1 MIRTYSRFPYRS
13 SYGYLFLAL
22 IMLLLSWE
30 SQKADA
36 AIAGGDIPQESI
48 RLRILANSDSAAD
61 QAVKR
66 QVRDAVVAE
75 INSWIETSGTQTIEE
90 ARQSIRGHM
99 KDIEGVVAAELRERG
114 FTYSFK
120 AELDIVPFPTKIYGS
135 KVYPAGNY
143 EALRITLG
151 NGAGENWWCVLF
163 PPLCFVDAVSG
174 EASAAGSD
182 QAAEAAKAEQKT
194 ETNQVS
200 ETVHSTVVDSIAA
213 AAAGQAE
220 TAAIGAE
227 EAPEV
232 KFFLWEMLESL
243 WGFLSGLFS

>member
-22 IMLLLSWE
+22 ILFILSWE

-36 AIAGGDIPQESI
+36 AIAGGEIPAEAI
-48 RLRILANSDSAAD
+48 RLRILANSDSASD

-66 QVRDAVVAE
+66 HIRDAVVAE
-75 INSWIETSGTQTIEE
+75 INSWIGSSNMQTIEE
-90 ARQSIRGHM
+90 ARQSIRNHM
-99 KDIEGVVAAELRERG
+99 KDIEAVVAAQLRERG

-120 AELDIVPFPTKIYGS
+120 AELDVVAFPTKIYGS

-151 NGAGENWWCVLF
+151 NGEGQNWWCVLF

-174 EASAAGSD
+174 EASAASAEMSGDEPISSETASAKD
-182 QAAEAAKAEQKT
+182 TSNAGAAAEAAGAE
-194 ETNQVS
+194 
-200 ETVHSTVVDSIAA
+200 
-213 AAAGQAE
+213 AAGSSG
-220 TAAIGAE
+220 T

-232 KFFLWEMLESL
+232 KFFLIEIFEWIGSFFSSL
-243 WGFLSGLFS
+243 FG